1 MKGIAM
7 TIELQPM
14 GTPRVVVHAPLSH
27 PSLATASVP
36 SSPAQEQ
43 APRQLDAQSRTN
55 IKEAVDKL
63 NQQMQAGNRNL
74 SFAVDNAADQVVITV
89 KNSSTGEVIRQIP
102 DEALLRVAHNIDDI
116 KGLLHNAST

>member
-1 MKGIAM
+1 M

-14 GTPRVVVHAPLSH
+14 GTPRVVTHAPSTNPL
-27 PSLATASVP
+27 PAPVNAPV
-36 SSPAQEQ
+36 SSMPEQ
-43 APRQLDAQSRTN
+43 SKWQLDAQSRTN
-55 IKEAVDKL
+55 IKEAVEKL

-74 SFAVDNAADQVVITV
+74 SFAVDDAADQVVITV

-116 KGLLHNAST
+116 KGLLHNATT

>member
-1 MKGIAM
+1 M